1 MNQLSPFKF
10 ENKTVS
16 VVMDDAG
23 SPWFFATEICDVL
36 GFANPWD
43 AVRRHVDD
51 DDLAKREVID
61 ALGRKQMANVMNE
74 SGMYA
79 LIFGST
85 KPEAKRFKRWVT
97 SEVLPSIRK
106 TGGYQRPGFLGSK
119 LLEKFAQQRGLPHL
133 NRHQQRVVN
142 QKANSMGRELAE
154 TCRDYLLWELAG
166 HTQSGGEHG
175 PDYVHDWDVQGV
187 VHYAAPEEVMAFAYA
202 RRMARMQAHLE
213 ALQG

>member
-1 MNQLSPFKF
+1 MNQLSPFNF
-10 ENKTVS
+10 ENKS
-16 VVMDDAG
+16 IRVVMDESG
-23 SPWFFATEICDVL
+23 SPWFNANEICNVL
-36 GFANPWD
+36 GFGNPWQ
-43 AVRRHVDD
+43 AISTHVDG
-51 DDLAKREVID
+51 DDLQKLE
-61 ALGRKQMANVMNE
+61 ALGNGGKQMANHINE
-74 SGMYA
+74 SGLYA

-175 PDYVHDWDVQGV
+175 PDYVHDWDVHGV

>member
-23 SPWFFATEICDVL
+23 SPWFNANEICNVL
-36 GFANPWD
+36 GYVNPRK
-43 AVRRHVDD
+43 AVADH
-51 DDLAKREVID
+51 ID
-61 ALGRKQMANVMNE
+61 AEDLQKLEALSNGGKQMANYINE

>member
-10 ENKTVS
+10 ENKTIS
-16 VVMDDAG
+16 VVTDDAG
-23 SPWFFATEICDVL
+23 NPWFNANEICNVL
-36 GFANPWD
+36 GYVNPWKAVADHID
-43 AVRRHVDD
+43 AE
-51 DDLAKREVID
+51 DLTKREV
-61 ALGRKQMANVMNE
+61 LGNGGKQMANHINE
-74 SGMYA
+74 SGLYA

>member
-1 MNQLSPFKF
+1 MNQLSPFNF

-16 VVMDDAG
+16 VVTDDAG

-61 ALGRKQMANVMNE
+61 AMGRKQMANVMNE

-106 TGGYQRPGFLGSK
+106 TGSYRSPGLGSK
-119 LLEKFAQQRGLPHL
+119 LLDKFAQQRGLAHL

-142 QKANSMGRELAE
+142 QKANSMGREMAE
-154 TCRDYLLWELAG
+154 ACRDYLLWQLAG
-166 HTQSGGEHG
+166 KTQCGGEYD
-175 PDYVHDWDVQGV
+175 PDYVHDWDVHAV
-187 VHYAAPEEVMAFAYA
+187 LHYAATEDVAAFVYA
-202 RRMARMQAHLE
+202 RRMASMRAHF
-213 ALQG
+213 ASLQG

>member
-1 MNQLSPFKF
+1 MNQLSPFNF
-10 ENKTVS
+10 ENKS
-16 VVMDDAG
+16 IRVVTDEAG
-23 SPWFFATEICDVL
+23 SPWFCANDVCVVL
-36 GFANPWD
+36 GFGNPRQALD
-43 AVRRHVDD
+43 SHVDSED
-51 DDLAKREVID
+51 VQKLD
-61 ALGRKQMANVMNE
+61 ALTPGGRQSVAHINE

-166 HTQSGGEHG
+166 STQSGGEHG
-175 PDYVHDWDVQGV
+175 PDYVHDWDVQALL
-187 VHYAAPEEVMAFAYA
+187 HFAATEEVMAFSYA
-202 RRMARMQAHLE
+202 RRLARMQAHFE

>member
-1 MNQLSPFKF
+1 MNQLSPFNF
-10 ENKTVS
+10 ENKS
-16 VVMDDAG
+16 IRVVMDESG
-23 SPWFFATEICDVL
+23 SPWFNANEICNVL
-36 GFANPWD
+36 GFGNPWQ
-43 AVRRHVDD
+43 AISTHVDGE
-51 DDLAKREVID
+51 DLQKLEV
-61 ALGRKQMANVMNE
+61 LGNGGKQMANHINE
-74 SGMYA
+74 SGLYT

-166 HTQSGGEHG
+166 HTQSGGEHS

>member
-1 MNQLSPFKF
+1 
-10 ENKTVS
+10 
-16 VVMDDAG
+16 
-23 SPWFFATEICDVL
+23 
-36 GFANPWD
+36 
-43 AVRRHVDD
+43 
-51 DDLAKREVID
+51 
-61 ALGRKQMANVMNE
+61 MANHINE
-74 SGMYA
+74 SGLYA

-166 HTQSGGEHG
+166 HTQSGGEHS

>member
-1 MNQLSPFKF
+1 MNQLSPFNF
-10 ENKTVS
+10 ENKS
-16 VVMDDAG
+16 IRVVTDEAG
-23 SPWFFATEICDVL
+23 SPWFNANEICNVL
-36 GFANPWD
+36 GFGNPWQ
-43 AVRRHVDD
+43 AISTHVDG
-51 DDLAKREVID
+51 DDLQKLEVID
-61 ALGRKQMANVMNE
+61 ALSRKQMANYVNE
-74 SGMYA
+74 SGLYT

-106 TGGYQRPGFLGSK
+106 TGGYQRQGFLGSK

-166 HTQSGGEHG
+166 STQSGGEHG
-175 PDYVHDWDVQGV
+175 PDYVHDWDVQALL
-187 VHYAAPEEVMAFAYA
+187 HFAATEEVMAFSYA
-202 RRMARMQAHLE
+202 RRLARMQAHFE

>member
-1 MNQLSPFKF
+1 MNQLSPFNF
-10 ENKTVS
+10 ENKS
-16 VVMDDAG
+16 IRVVMDESG
-23 SPWFFATEICDVL
+23 SPWFNANEICNVL
-36 GFANPWD
+36 GFGNPWQ
-43 AVRRHVDD
+43 AISTHVDG
-51 DDLAKREVID
+51 DDLQKLE
-61 ALGRKQMANVMNE
+61 ALGNGGKQMANHINE
-74 SGMYA
+74 SGLYA

-133 NRHQQRVVN
+133 NRQQQRVVN

>member
-10 ENKTVS
+10 ENKTVR
-16 VVMDDAG
+16 VVTDESG
-23 SPWFFATEICDVL
+23 SPWFNANEICNVL
-36 GFANPWD
+36 GFGNPWQ
-43 AVRRHVDD
+43 AISTHVDG
-51 DDLAKREVID
+51 DDLQKLEVID
-61 ALGRKQMANVMNE
+61 ALSRKQMANYVNE
-74 SGMYA
+74 SGLYT

>member
-1 MNQLSPFKF
+1 MNQLSPFNF
-10 ENKTVS
+10 ENKS
-16 VVMDDAG
+16 IRVVMDESG
-23 SPWFFATEICDVL
+23 SPWFNANEICNVL
-36 GFANPWD
+36 GFGNPWQ
-43 AVRRHVDD
+43 AISTHVDGE
-51 DDLAKREVID
+51 DLQKLEV
-61 ALGRKQMANVMNE
+61 LGNGGKQMANHINE
-74 SGMYA
+74 SGLYA

-166 HTQSGGEHG
+166 HTQSGGEHS

>member
-1 MNQLSPFKF
+1 MSPLTPFKF
-10 ENKTVS
+10 ENKTIS
-16 VVMDDAG
+16 VVTDDAG
-23 SPWFFATEICDVL
+23 SPWFCANDVCTAL
-36 GFANPWD
+36 GYTNPWKTVADHID
-43 AVRRHVDD
+43 A
-51 DDLAKREVID
+51 DDLTKREVID
-61 ALGRKQMANVMNE
+61 AIGRKQMTNFINE

-79 LIFGST
+79 LVFGST

-106 TGGYQRPGFLGSK
+106 TGGYQRPVFLGSK

-166 HTQSGGEHG
+166 STQSGGEHG
-175 PDYVHDWDVQGV
+175 PDYVHDWDVQALL
-187 VHYAAPEEVMAFAYA
+187 HFAATEEVTAFSYA
-202 RRMARMQAHLE
+202 RRLARMQAHFE
-213 ALQG
+213 ALRG

>member
-1 MNQLSPFKF
+1 MNQLSPFNF

-23 SPWFFATEICDVL
+23 SPWFNAREICDVL
-36 GFANPWD
+36 GFGNPWQ
-43 AVRRHVDD
+43 AISTHVDAE
-51 DDLAKREVID
+51 DLQKLE
-61 ALGRKQMANVMNE
+61 ALSNGGKQMANYINE
-74 SGMYA
+74 SGLYT

-106 TGGYQRPGFLGSK
+106 TGGYQSPGRGSR
-119 LLEKFAQQRGLPHL
+119 LLQKFAQKRGLPHL

-166 HTQSGGEHG
+166 HTQIGGEHG

>member
-23 SPWFFATEICDVL
+23 SPWFNANEICNVL
-36 GFANPWD
+36 GYVNPRK
-43 AVRRHVDD
+43 AVADH
-51 DDLAKREVID
+51 ID
-61 ALGRKQMANVMNE
+61 AEDLQKLEVLGNGGKQMANHINE
-74 SGMYA
+74 SGLYA

-166 HTQSGGEHG
+166 HTQSGGAHR